1 MLLSLLFYSN
11 ALGGTIYNNFISV
24 HSLNNSISENKTDLD
39 LDSVLQ
45 EPLDW
50 PVDAP
55 VVGEDVDD
63 LVVAR
68 VLAGAPFLQLH
79 SRSHRVPDQSE
90 EVIVMNG

>member
-11 ALGGTIYNNFISV
+11 ALGGTVYNNFISV

-39 LDSVLQ
+39 LDSVLH

-79 SRSHRVPDQSE
+79 SRSHRVPDQSK

>member
-11 ALGGTIYNNFISV
+11 ALGGTVYNNFISV

-39 LDSVLQ
+39 LDSVLH